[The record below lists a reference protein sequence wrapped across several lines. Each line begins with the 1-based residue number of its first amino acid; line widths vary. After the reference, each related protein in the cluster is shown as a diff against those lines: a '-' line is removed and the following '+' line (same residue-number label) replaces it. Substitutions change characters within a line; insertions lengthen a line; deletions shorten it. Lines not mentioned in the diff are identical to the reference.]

1 MLSVEDDAGIRTI
14 MDELMAASKDPVPGM
29 RRVKFLIILAY
40 VETDSDTLFV
50 FLRQIDFSPLGCSV
64 SHAHVLSGD

>member
-50 FLRQIDFSPLGCSV
+50 FLRQIDFSP
-64 SHAHVLSGD
+64 